1 MQNKTVEKDD
11 DIKDFLSVFDLVSR
25 RNFYF
30 KHFLI
35 L

>member
-11 DIKDFLSVFDLVSR
+11 DIKDFLSVFDLVLR

-30 KHFLI
+30 KH
-35 L
+35 